1 MVDNIRYYNFDI
13 ELIKKSVAA
22 AILISFGVCI
32 NLTIGGITG
41 AILFSF
47 GLLGVCALK
56 LNLFTGK
63 AGYIFDSKENK
74 KEILPIIITN
84 LIAGWLFGATLSG
97 FNSALITIA
106 AAKVTI
112 LTPSMSLF
120 FGAFF
125 CGIIMYLAVEMYK
138 RNKSCLG
145 IIFGIPLFILC
156 GFYHTIAIVIMAG
169 MAFVILNPF
178 VLLICTFGNIMGSLF
193 IKYLCGNAIDES

>member
-1 MVDNIRYYNFDI
+1 MKYIKYYNFDI

-32 NLTIGGITG
+32 NLTIGGIIG

-84 LIAGWLFGATLSG
+84 L
-97 FNSALITIA
+97 SARLYTVF
-106 AAKVTI
+106 KV
-112 LTPSMSLF
+112 
-120 FGAFF
+120 F
-125 CGIIMYLAVEMYK
+125 CD
-138 RNKSCLG
+138 N
-145 IIFGIPLFILC
+145 
-156 GFYHTIAIVIMAG
+156 
-169 MAFVILNPF
+169 
-178 VLLICTFGNIMGSLF
+178 
-193 IKYLCGNAIDES
+193 

>member
-1 MVDNIRYYNFDI
+1 MADNIRYYNFDI

-74 KEILPIIITN
+74 VNFILDIFTFFKVFSSVFSSE
-84 LIAGWLFGATLSG
+84 LLSI
-97 FNSALITIA
+97 NSAISVYVYRFSIVKFVGELD
-106 AAKVTI
+106 
-112 LTPSMSLF
+112 LF
-120 FGAFF
+120 FESLLLKN
-125 CGIIMYLAVEMYK
+125 IT
-138 RNKSCLG
+138 
-145 IIFGIPLFILC
+145 LFIEYSC
-156 GFYHTIAIVIMAG
+156 MHFRI
-169 MAFVILNPF
+169 
-178 VLLICTFGNIMGSLF
+178 
-193 IKYLCGNAIDES
+193 IKSV

>member
-32 NLTIGGITG
+32 NLTIGGIAG

-74 KEILPIIITN
+74 KEILPIIIIN
-84 LIAGWLFGATLSG
+84 LIAGWLFGATLSYCCYCYNG
-97 FNSALITIA
+97 GN
-106 AAKVTI
+106 
-112 LTPSMSLF
+112 
-120 FGAFF
+120 
-125 CGIIMYLAVEMYK
+125 GIY
-138 RNKSCLG
+138 NFKSICFANLYFWKYNG
-145 IIFGIPLFILC
+145 K
-156 GFYHTIAIVIMAG
+156 
-169 MAFVILNPF
+169 FV
-178 VLLICTFGNIMGSLF
+178 
-193 IKYLCGNAIDES
+193 Y